1 MAVNYAPAQMP
12 TQKGTRRCSLEYR
25 FIFAICFSVFLCAAI
40 VERLM
45 PWNWIRRASPRRS
58 VFEQAKEA
66 AGTCTAYAFM
76 G

>member
-1 MAVNYAPAQMP
+1 MAVNYAPEHIP
-12 TQKGTRRCSLEYR
+12 TAKSTRRSSLEFR
-25 FIFAICFSVFLCAAI
+25 FIFCICFSVFLGAAI

-45 PWNWIRRASPRRS
+45 PWNWMRHSSRRRS